1 MSIRLMSLVWDIP
14 FPTSTQMLLALK
26 LADHAEDDGSSVY
39 PGKASLAERARCSVS
54 TVKNTLRLMR
64 EAGLLIVVREGGKRG
79 PHDTTEYQIN
89 VGLLKAIS
97 DGLVMITGNSDSIV
111 LAWSESSGNMGS
123 EFDPVRFYPGSGQA
137 VPGQPADATRVAG
150 SPQLINKHHY
160 PSARARAGEPKSS
173 PASLAPA
180 TKPPRLLLRED
191 GVLFLR
197 KLDLSRKTMPEG
209 FAKGAESDG
218 AIVINGDG
226 SMSRRPPLGSAAYDD
241 LLKAR
246 DAEIGLTERSKAM
259 MGDVA

>member
-54 TVKNTLRLMR
+54 TVKNMLRLLR
-64 EAGLLIVVREGGKRG
+64 ECGILIVVREGGTRG
-79 PHDTTEYQIN
+79 PHDTTEYQMN
-89 VGLLKAIS
+89 VGLLRAIA
-97 DGLVMITGNSDSIV
+97 DGAVTMVGNSDCIE
-111 LAWSESSGNMGS
+111 LAWAEGTEKMGS
-123 EFDPVRFYPGSGQA
+123 KIDPLEFYPVSGQA
-137 VPGQPADATRVAG
+137 VPGQPAGATRSAG
-150 SPQLINKHHY
+150 SPQLIKKHHY

-191 GVLFLR
+191 GVIFLR

-246 DAEIGLTERSKAM
+246 ETEIGLTERSRAM
-259 MGDVA
+259 SGDVA